1 MGIKNREISRL
12 NRSRIYGMVRLM
24 MLQIGKNYVK
34 ARQLRKKEDIFY
46 LTLDEIFSN

>member
-1 MGIKNREISRL
+1 
-12 NRSRIYGMVRLM
+12 

-46 LTLDEIFSN
+46 LTLDEIFSNKKIDYKKIVSQRKKEYSMYY